1 MCVAAR
7 SAASAVY
14 RDSRGHQQ
22 DPHPS
27 RRPQHRLHRPPLRT
41 AGPTEGV
48 ARWWSTSLLL
58 LGAAREDTAAFGAHL
73 LRMLGPSAPTEHSGA
88 RDFTVGVRLGEPR
101 RCLDKRLS
109 SAAERYAV
117 RAIAPFPR
125 LDREN
130 RRKRFGGVTLRP
142 RETVGVRAE
151 AAVRE
156 LRTRVGRA
164 PTAAG

>member
-1 MCVAAR
+1 MVVA
-7 SAASAVY
+7 
-14 RDSRGHQQ
+14 
-22 DPHPS
+22 
-27 RRPQHRLHRPPLRT
+27 
-41 AGPTEGV
+41 
-48 ARWWSTSLLL
+48 SLLL

-125 LDREN
+125 LDRKIVARGSEALPSAL
-130 RRKRFGGVTLRP
+130 GRP
-142 RETVGVRAE
+142 
-151 AAVRE
+151 
-156 LRTRVGRA
+156 
-164 PTAAG
+164 